1 MRKDFAFRYDN
12 LEFEEYLIDLKPGVQ
27 LSGIRFKAKNPAG
40 VVFYLKG
47 NSGSIKGW
55 GKFAVDF
62 LRYNYDVIIIDY
74 RGFGKST
81 GYRTQEAINTDLQ
94 MVYDKIKDQVKE
106 KRTILY
112 GRSMGSGFAAKLA
125 SANDPK
131 LLILDAPYYSM
142 TKTTKR
148 YLPFLPISLIIKFPI
163 PTYKWVKHVKCPVH
177 IIHGTKDRLIPLNSS
192 VELSFLAPKN
202 TRLHTV
208 VGGGH
213 NNLHTFES

>member
-1 MRKDFAFRYDN
+1 
-12 LEFEEYLIDLKPGVQ
+12 
-27 LSGIRFKAKNPAG
+27 
-40 VVFYLKG
+40 
-47 NSGSIKGW
+47 
-55 GKFAVDF
+55 
-62 LRYNYDVIIIDY
+62 
-74 RGFGKST
+74 
-81 GYRTQEAINTDLQ
+81 
-94 MVYDKIKDQVKE
+94 
-106 KRTILY
+106 
-112 GRSMGSGFAAKLA
+112 
-125 SANDPK
+125 
-131 LLILDAPYYSM
+131 M

-192 VELSFLAPKN
+192 VELSDLAPKN